1 MSGQVERRQNFL
13 TKEDVKELLDAAVD
27 KHMTSDAH
35 QFVQAWMQKEQR
47 KQELWEKAKA
57 HVLGWGAVT
66 IVVFLFTIL
75 KEHFTK

>member
-1 MSGQVERRQNFL
+1 MHEERRRNFL
-13 TKEDVKELLDAAVD
+13 TKEDVKELLDEAVD

-35 QFVQAWMQKEQR
+35 QFLTTWMAKEQR

-57 HVLGWGAVT
+57 HVIGWGLVSLL
-66 IVVFLFTIL
+66 VFFATLI